1 MWVLLFQRIHDAVIP
16 ESPIIPILSWSSE
29 RTLRIALGDAIGDE
43 AHARVRSGLE
53 ALKRARIRG
62 VIDVTPAYTT
72 LLVECDPLVPD
83 FAAIASAVGS
93 ALKHAAAVAASPARE
108 VIIPVCYD
116 AEYAPDLADVAALH
130 AITPERVIAL
140 HSDASYTVQFVGF
153 SPGFG
158 YLAGLPGELET
169 PRLDRPRP
177 RVPPG
182 SVGIAGLQTGVYPRA
197 TPGGWRL
204 IGRTPL
210 RMFDA
215 ERDEPSTLTIGDRV
229 RFTPISRAEFAALA
243 AEQA

>member
-1 MWVLLFQRIHDAVIP
+1 MS
-16 ESPIIPILSWSSE
+16 ESARAPVLSWSSE
-29 RTLRIALGDAIGDE
+29 RTLRIALGDAIGDA
-43 AHARVRSGLE
+43 AHSRVRSGLE
-53 ALKRARIRG
+53 ALKRANIPG
-62 VIDVTPAYTT
+62 VIDVIPAHTT
-72 LLVECDPLVPD
+72 LLVECYPLALD
-83 FAAIASAVGS
+83 FATIESTVGS
-93 ALKHAAAVAASPARE
+93 VLKDAAAAAAPAARE

-116 AEYAPDLADVAALH
+116 ADHAPDLADVAAMH
-130 AITPERVIAL
+130 AITPDRVVAL
-140 HSDASYTVQFVGF
+140 HVGASYTVQFVGF

-158 YLAGLPGELET
+158 YLAGLPAELET

-215 ERDEPSTLTIGDRV
+215 ARDEPSTLTIGDQV
-229 RFTPISRAEFAALA
+229 RFTPVSRAEFASLA
-243 AEQA
+243 AEQP